1 MKSRYPMLKI
11 RHFQR
16 CAPPAAILV
25 LLVLNMASPGRAAAG
40 EFTITDCGADGGSYA
55 TSAFEDFATRGMRW
69 RRACDP
75 QGPGLRGLVTANVA
89 GSGRVAEGAQSAFV
103 MEAPPGTTFSRF
115 RWSGA
120 MHRRD
125 CRYALQLYAVRPG
138 ESAVPIKNVR
148 ANRHCPPSGDAQASG
163 WPHPRA
169 YELGGATR
177 IVQRVVCIG
186 GSGEGSCSARGQN
199 YVQTFTAEATVVDN
213 SGPSVSIAPEGPLAR
228 GEWVRGLQALAFE
241 ASDNVGIKEAWPWSS
256 PAGAEPGEARPC
268 DYSQRIPCPS
278 GPGRLE
284 VETENLPEGTQEL
297 HVTAKDAAGNQ
308 SDSSPVTVRI
318 DNAAPGAVPVSVEGG
333 EAWRNRDAYNL
344 AWQNPSEVDR
354 APIVA
359 AHYRLCRA
367 GTNEC
372 SLGESAGS
380 GVAGIANLSVPA
392 PGEWELRMW
401 RQDAAANEQP
411 ENASVSVK
419 LRFDPEPPQLG
430 FEALAPSDPTHVS
443 VQATDSLSG
452 IGGGEIAISRVGSG
466 AWQVLP
472 TTQEAGHLT
481 TRIDDASL
489 PPGEYE
495 LKATAHDQAGNI
507 ASTGQRLDG
516 QPMKVTL
523 PLRTSMSLGAGIV
536 EERPAHRHRDGGKA
550 PKVTALVHHSEV
562 KYGKKVQFA
571 GHLVDSGGNPLADA
585 QVQVF
590 ALPKEGAEQQV
601 ATLTTDEEGK
611 FGYEIAAQASQEVRF
626 TYGGDSTHLPAE
638 GKASLDVSG
647 ASSLK
652 VDRDH
657 ILNGQSVEFSG
668 RVRGRPLPATGKL
681 VELQVLLSGKWQ
693 TFRTARTEPD
703 GTWSVPYRFKRS
715 CDIHHFHFRLFLPE
729 EAGYSLTAGTSR
741 HVTVKVRGQPCAG

>member
-1 MKSRYPMLKI
+1 MNACRLG
-11 RHFQR
+11 RWV
-16 CAPPAAILV
+16 APATALIV
-25 LLVLNMASPGRAAAG
+25 LLFTISLISPGRAAAG
-40 EFTITDCGADGGSYA
+40 EFTITDCCADGGNYA
-55 TSAFEDFATRGMRW
+55 TGAFEDFATRGMRW

-75 QGPGLRGLVTANVA
+75 QGPGLRGLVTSNVA
-89 GSGRVAEGAQSAFV
+89 GDGRVAEGAQSAFV

-125 CRYALQLYAVRPG
+125 CRYALQLYAVRPD

-169 YELGGATR
+169 YDLGGATR

-186 GSGEGSCSARGQN
+186 GSGEQSCSARGQN

-213 SGPSVSIAPEGPLAR
+213 SGPSVSIVPEGPLAR
-228 GEWVRGLQALAFE
+228 GEWVRGKQTLGYE
-241 ASDNVGIKEAWPWSS
+241 ASDNVGIREAWVSS
-256 PAGAEPGEARPC
+256 ASGSVGHGEGRAC
-268 DYSQRIPCPS
+268 DYAQRVPCPS
-278 GPGRLE
+278 GPGQLE
-284 VETENLPEGTQEL
+284 VETERLPREGTQEL

-308 SDSSPVTVRI
+308 SDSSPVVVRI
-318 DNAAPGAVPVSVEGG
+318 DNAAPGAVPVGVEGG

-344 AWQNPSEVDR
+344 AWQNPAEVDR

-372 SLGESAGS
+372 SLGEGAGA
-380 GVAGIANLSVPA
+380 GVAGIANLNVPA

-401 RQDAAANEQP
+401 RQDAAGNQQP
-411 ENASVSVK
+411 ENASVPVK
-419 LRFDPEPPQLG
+419 LRFDPKPPQLG
-430 FEALAPSDPTHVS
+430 FEAPSPSDPTRVS

-452 IGGGEIAISRVGSG
+452 IGGGEITISRVGSG
-466 AWQVLP
+466 AWQVLS
-472 TTQEAGHLT
+472 TSQDAGHLT

-516 QPMKVTL
+516 QPMTVTL

-536 EERPAHRHRDGGKA
+536 EEHPAHKHDGDKA
-550 PKVTALVHHSEV
+550 PKVTVLVHRSEV
-562 KYGKKVQFA
+562 KYGRKVQLA
-571 GHLVDSGGNPLADA
+571 GHLVDSAGNGLAGA
-585 QVQVF
+585 HVQVF
-590 ALPKEGAEQQV
+590 VLPKEGAEQQV

-611 FGYEIAAQASQEVRF
+611 FAYELAAQASQEVRF

-638 GKASLDVSG
+638 GMASLDVSG
-647 ASSLK
+647 TSSLK
-652 VDRDH
+652 VDH
-657 ILNGQSVEFSG
+657 HHVLNGHSVEFSG

-703 GTWSVPYRFKRS
+703 GTWSISYHFKRT
-715 CDIHHFHFRLFLPE
+715 CGIAHFPFRLFLPE
-729 EAGYSLTAGTSR
+729 EAGYSLTAGSSR
-741 HVTVKVRGQPCAG
+741 HVTVKVKGQPCAG

>member
-1 MKSRYPMLKI
+1 MNARRLGRWVVSATAL
-11 RHFQR
+11 
-16 CAPPAAILV
+16 ILFT
-25 LLVLNMASPGRAAAG
+25 LNLASPGRATAG

-55 TSAFEDFATRGMRW
+55 TTAFEDFATRGMRW

-125 CRYALQLYAVRPG
+125 CRYALQVYAVKPD

-148 ANRHCPPSGDAQASG
+148 ANHGCPPSGDAQASG

-169 YELGGATR
+169 WDLGGATR
-177 IVQRVVCIG
+177 IVQRVVCMG
-186 GSGEGSCSARGQN
+186 GSGEQSCSARGQN

-213 SGPSVSIAPEGPLAR
+213 SGPSVSIAPDGPLAR
-228 GEWVRGLQALAFE
+228 GEWVRGPQALGFE
-241 ASDNVGIKEAWPWSS
+241 ASDNIGIKEAWVSS
-256 PAGAEPGEARPC
+256 ASGSVGRGEGRAC
-268 DYSQRIPCPS
+268 DYAQRIPCPS
-278 GPGRLE
+278 GPGHLE
-284 VETENLPEGTQEL
+284 VETERLPREGTQEL
-297 HVTAKDAAGNQ
+297 QVMATDAAGNQ
-308 SDSSPVTVRI
+308 SASAPVTARV
-318 DNAAPGAVPVSVEGG
+318 DNAAPGAVPVAVEGG
-333 EAWRNRDAYNL
+333 EAWRNRNAYSL
-344 AWQNPSEVDR
+344 AWQNPAEPDR

-367 GTNEC
+367 GTKEC
-372 SLGESAGS
+372 SLGENAGP
-380 GVAGIANLSVPA
+380 GVAAIASLNVPS
-392 PGEWELRMW
+392 PGEWELRIW
-401 RQDAAANEQP
+401 RQDAAGNQQP
-411 ENASVSVK
+411 ENASVPVK

-430 FEALAPSDPTHVS
+430 FEAPSPSDPTRVS

-452 IGGGEIAISRVGSG
+452 IGGGEVTISRIGSG

-472 TTQEAGHLT
+472 TTQEAGHIT
-481 TRIDDASL
+481 TRIDDAAL

-495 LKATAHDQAGNI
+495 LKATAHDQAGNL

-523 PLRTSMSLGAGIV
+523 PLRTSMSLGAGIL
-536 EERPAHRHRDGGKA
+536 EKRRAHRHHHGGKA
-550 PKVTALVHHSEV
+550 PKVAALVPHSEV

-571 GHLVDSGGNPLADA
+571 GHLVDSAGNPLAGA
-585 QVQVF
+585 QVQAF
-590 ALPKEGAEQQV
+590 TLPKEGAEQQI

-611 FGYEIAAQASQEVRF
+611 FGYELTAQASQEVRF

-647 ASSLK
+647 ASSFK
-652 VDRDH
+652 VNHDH
-657 ILNGQSVEFSG
+657 VLNGQSVEFSG
-668 RVRGRPLPATGKL
+668 TVRGRPLPATGKL
-681 VELQVLLSGKWQ
+681 VELQVLLSDKWQ
-693 TFRTARTEPD
+693 TFRTARSEPD
-703 GTWSVPYRFKRS
+703 GTWRIVYRFKRT
-715 CDIHHFHFRLFLPE
+715 CGVALFPFRLLLPE

-741 HVTVKVRGQPCAG
+741 HVTVKVKGQPCAG

>member
-1 MKSRYPMLKI
+1 MNARRLGRWI
-11 RHFQR
+11 
-16 CAPPAAILV
+16 APATALIIL
-25 LLVLNMASPGRAAAG
+25 LTIGLASPGRADAG

-89 GSGRVAEGAQSAFV
+89 SSGRVAEGAQSAFV
-103 MEAPPGTTFSRF
+103 MEAPPGTAFSRF

-125 CRYALQLYAVRPG
+125 CRYALQIYAVRPD

-148 ANRHCPPSGDAQASG
+148 ANHSCPPSGDAQASG

-169 YELGGATR
+169 YDLGGATR
-177 IVQRVVCIG
+177 IVQRVVCMG
-186 GSGEGSCSARGQN
+186 GSGQQSCSARGQN
-199 YVQTFTAEATVVDN
+199 YVQTFTAEATVVDD
-213 SGPSVSIAPEGPLAR
+213 SGPSVSIVPDGPFAR
-228 GEWVRGLQALAFE
+228 GEWVRGPQALGFE
-241 ASDNVGIKEAWPWSS
+241 ASDNVGIKEAWSS
-256 PAGAEPGEARPC
+256 SSGGEAGVGEARAC
-268 DYSQRIPCPS
+268 DYAQRVPCPN
-278 GPGRLE
+278 GAGRLR
-284 VETENLPEGTQEL
+284 VETEHLPEGTQEL
-297 HVTAKDAAGNQ
+297 HVTAMDAAGNQ
-308 SDSSPVTVRI
+308 SASAPATVRI
-318 DNAAPGAVPVSVEGG
+318 DNAAPGAVPVAVEGS
-333 EAWRNRDAYNL
+333 EAWRNRNAYNL
-344 AWQNPSEVDR
+344 AWQNPPEVDR

-372 SLGESAGS
+372 SLGESSGA
-380 GVAGIANLSVPA
+380 GVAAIANLSVPA
-392 PGEWELRMW
+392 PGEWELRIW
-401 RQDAAANEQP
+401 RQDAAGNQQP
-411 ENASVSVK
+411 ENASVPVK

-430 FEALAPSDPTHVS
+430 FEALSPSDPTRVS

-472 TTQEAGHLT
+472 TTPEAGHLT

-495 LKATAHDQAGNI
+495 LKATAHDQAGNL
-507 ASTGQRLDG
+507 ASTSQQLDG
-516 QPMKVTL
+516 QPMKVIL

-536 EERPAHRHRDGGKA
+536 EKRRAHRHHDGSKT
-550 PKVTALVHHSEV
+550 PKVTVLVRDSEV
-562 KYGKKVQFA
+562 KYGKKVRFA
-571 GHLVDSGGNPLADA
+571 GHLVDSRGNALAGA

-601 ATLTTDEEGK
+601 ATLTTDGEGK
-611 FGYEIAAQASQEVRF
+611 FGYELAAQASQEIRF
-626 TYGGDSTHLPAE
+626 AYAGDSTHLPAE

-652 VDRDH
+652 VNH
-657 ILNGQSVEFSG
+657 EHVLNGQSVEFSG

-681 VELQVLLSGKWQ
+681 VELQVLLSERWQ
-693 TFRTARTEPD
+693 TFRTARSELD
-703 GTWSVPYRFKRS
+703 GTWSISYHFKRT
-715 CDIHHFHFRLFLPE
+715 CGIARFPFRLFLPE

-741 HVTVKVRGQPCAG
+741 HVTVKVKGQPCAVGG